1 MTNHHDWALRPS
13 ALLFGGALLTA
24 VGASEALA
32 CRGTAEYPQVAQ
44 QLASASLPADQ
55 KMSLSR
61 ELAEG
66 RALHERAHQ
75 QNDTRS
81 MQESL
86 RILDRVK
93 AALPR

>member
-1 MTNHHDWALRPS
+1 MTNHHDWILRPS

-24 VGASEALA
+24 VGASSAFA
-32 CRGTAEYPQVAQ
+32 CRGTAEYPQTAQ
-44 QLASASLPADQ
+44 QLAAASLPGDQ

-61 ELAEG
+61 QLEEG
-66 RALHERAHQ
+66 RALHDRAHQ